1 MDAPPPAL
9 VDILKLA
16 EEELPLVSGFEG
28 LEEGTARLSEG
39 GVRLVLVTLG
49 ERGVFYRWAGRTGL
63 VPGISVQVADTNGA
77 GDTFLGAVLSRL
89 SRRGSAPLEGLT
101 QCELEEILNFA
112 NRAAAITCS
121 RSGAIPAMPTLSEL
135 DP

>member
-1 MDAPPPAL
+1 M
-9 VDILKLA
+9 
-16 EEELPLVSGFEG
+16 
-28 LEEGTARLSEG
+28 
-39 GVRLVLVTLG
+39 RLVLVTLG

-101 QCELEEILNFA
+101 QREL
-112 NRAAAITCS
+112 
-121 RSGAIPAMPTLSEL
+121 
-135 DP
+135 